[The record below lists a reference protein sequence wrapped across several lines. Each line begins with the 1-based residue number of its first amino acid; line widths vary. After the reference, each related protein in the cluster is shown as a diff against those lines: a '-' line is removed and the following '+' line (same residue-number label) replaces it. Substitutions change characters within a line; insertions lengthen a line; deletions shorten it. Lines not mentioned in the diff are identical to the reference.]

1 METTEIPVCVSLS
14 GSLRW
19 LLVLARKERY
29 TGIMLSRFPLLN
41 TVVIRCLGQVLQ
53 PGKEFSNRNLF
64 RTSRRIN
71 VRNYRNHRQGWS

>member
-53 PGKEFSNRNLF
+53 PGK
-64 RTSRRIN
+64 
-71 VRNYRNHRQGWS
+71 